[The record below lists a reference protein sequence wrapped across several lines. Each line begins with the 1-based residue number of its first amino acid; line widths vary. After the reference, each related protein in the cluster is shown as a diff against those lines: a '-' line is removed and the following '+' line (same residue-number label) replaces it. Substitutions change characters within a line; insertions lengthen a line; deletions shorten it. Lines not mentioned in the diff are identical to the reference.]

1 MFLRFFEKFKHRI
14 ADDDDDGDDDQCAGA
29 GEAGGENDGV
39 DRGDHVDDA
48 DGDAADS
55 VGEVSMKKI
64 DNGGSATAGGEEV
77 HPHYPF
83 FKGVLFS
90 TSLNI
95 IIDHV
100 IDYHAKKLH
109 AALTA
114 RLAAG

>member
-1 MFLRFFEKFKHRI
+1 MMTIRALVLARLKAKMMALMRAMMLTMLTVMLLI
-14 ADDDDDGDDDQCAGA
+14 LLVMAT
-29 GEAGGENDGV
+29 
-39 DRGDHVDDA
+39 
-48 DGDAADS
+48 
-55 VGEVSMKKI
+55 MKKI

-90 TSLNI
+90 TSLNT

-100 IDYHAKKLH
+100 IDYHSKKLH
-109 AALTA
+109 AAPTA

>member
-1 MFLRFFEKFKHRI
+1 MRFLNFLRNI
-14 ADDDDDGDDDQCAGA
+14 ADDDDDDQGAGA
-29 GEAGGENDGV
+29 GEAECENDGV
-39 DRGDHVDDA
+39 DEGDDADDA